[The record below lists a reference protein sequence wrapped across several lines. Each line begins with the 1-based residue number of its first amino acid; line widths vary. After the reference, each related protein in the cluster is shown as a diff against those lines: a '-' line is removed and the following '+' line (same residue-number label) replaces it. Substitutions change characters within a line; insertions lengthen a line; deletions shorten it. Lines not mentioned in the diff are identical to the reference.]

1 MSDKISRY
9 YMAWWNYVAGIRDT
23 HPDRIFGDFSPA
35 TYFLLFKH
43 FSSLYIRRI
52 WVSSSRSGATLSV
65 LHVFKRAFAR
75 SSGNDIAIY
84 SPEHV

>member
-1 MSDKISRY
+1 MSPELE
-9 YMAWWNYVAGIRDT
+9 T
-23 HPDRIFGDFSPA
+23 HTHTVFSATFPLQ